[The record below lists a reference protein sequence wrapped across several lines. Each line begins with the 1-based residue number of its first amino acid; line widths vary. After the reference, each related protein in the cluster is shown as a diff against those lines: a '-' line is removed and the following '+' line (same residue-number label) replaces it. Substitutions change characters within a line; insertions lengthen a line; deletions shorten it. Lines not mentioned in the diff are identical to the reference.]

1 MKGTIG
7 ANKLKKRVG
16 IFNIFSSN
24 KVSHYSGSVQ
34 TNLQRL
40 FLMTFFSFSLI

>member
-1 MKGTIG
+1 MNHNSTMKGTLG

-24 KVSHYSGSVQ
+24 KVSSPQRKHYPW
-34 TNLQRL
+34 
-40 FLMTFFSFSLI
+40 